1 MINYDTNGCAD
12 VTWEFEGAKEKG
24 LKVLYNDRLGQF
36 EIYNAAGDELR
47 SWHDELN
54 EAGDAS
60 NGVAVEEIKKFIRE
74 F

>member
-1 MINYDTNGCAD
+1 MKTD

-24 LKVLYNDRLGQF
+24 LKVFYDDDLSCFDVRYGSGKWESEQSF
-36 EIYNAAGDELR
+36 YDEP
-47 SWHDELN
+47 N

-60 NGVAVEEIKKFIRE
+60 NGVAVEEVKKFIRE